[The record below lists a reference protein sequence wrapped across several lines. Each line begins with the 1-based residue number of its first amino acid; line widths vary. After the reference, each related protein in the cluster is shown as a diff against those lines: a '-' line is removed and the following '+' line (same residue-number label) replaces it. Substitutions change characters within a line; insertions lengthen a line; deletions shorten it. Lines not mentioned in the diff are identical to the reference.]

1 MGRSRH
7 KGSSFGAKAHAAHA
21 TAKKDEHTAKPHA
34 APTDTRPARTTVT
47 TEDGEEVEEVSGGR
61 SSVADARTGPR
72 EVRLEDMAPSEQE
85 KMRAMLFEHATG
97 MPSFFGR

>member
-34 APTDTRPARTTVT
+34 ITDTRPARTTVT
-47 TEDGEEVEEVSGGR
+47 TEDGEEVEEVGGR
-61 SSVADARTGPR
+61 CGRRG
-72 EVRLEDMAPSEQE
+72 LE
-85 KMRAMLFEHATG
+85 L
-97 MPSFFGR
+97 